1 MATLK
6 EISNLTG
13 LSSATVSR
21 ILNNDSTLSVRD
33 ETKRK
38 VLEVAEKI
46 GYKMSSKINLQEQMN
61 FLALFNYSE
70 ELEFNDPYYLS
81 IRFSIEEECKNLSIN
96 LDKVYNGSINSIEHK
111 YNGILCIGQFNDEQI
126 KKLQK
131 ISQNIIFIDS
141 CNNKEF
147 DCITADLKEI
157 SECIVDFFIQCN
169 YKKIGYIGG
178 RDFENV
184 LDEREEAFIKYSLLK
199 KVVDEDNFYI
209 GDFTSSSGYNLAK
222 NMIANQNLPDA
233 LFIAND
239 SIALGVLKA
248 LNENKINIPDEI
260 AIISINDIP
269 ASSFTFPALSTIKI
283 HSDLM
288 GSQSVRI
295 LKDKIE
301 SNRIAPLKI
310 TVPFSLILR
319 ETTKNI

>member
-21 ILNNDSTLSVRD
+21 ILNNDSTLSVRSD
-33 ETKRK
+33 TKKK

-46 GYKMSSKINLQEQMN
+46 GYKVSPKINLQEQLH
-61 FLALFNYSE
+61 FLALYNYSE

-81 IRFSIEEECKNLSIN
+81 IRFSLEEECKSLEIN
-96 LDKVYNGSINSIEHK
+96 LDKIYNGNINDIEKK
-111 YNGILCIGQFNDEQI
+111 YNGVLCVGQFNNAQI
-126 KKLQK
+126 KKIQK
-131 ISQNIIFIDS
+131 ISDNIIFIDS
-141 CNNKEF
+141 CNNRDF

-157 SECIVDFFIQCN
+157 SECIVDFFIRCD
-169 YKKIGYIGG
+169 YKRIGYIGG

-199 KVVDEDNFYI
+199 KVVDEDNFYV

-222 NMIANQNLPDA
+222 IMIENGNLPDA

-248 LNENKINIPDEI
+248 LNENKIEIPNKI

-269 ASSFTFPALSTIKI
+269 SSSFTYPALSTIKI

-288 GSQSVRI
+288 GRQSVRV

-301 SNRIAPLKI
+301 SNRTIPLKI
-310 TVPFSLILR
+310 TVPFSLVLR
-319 ETTKNI
+319 ETTP